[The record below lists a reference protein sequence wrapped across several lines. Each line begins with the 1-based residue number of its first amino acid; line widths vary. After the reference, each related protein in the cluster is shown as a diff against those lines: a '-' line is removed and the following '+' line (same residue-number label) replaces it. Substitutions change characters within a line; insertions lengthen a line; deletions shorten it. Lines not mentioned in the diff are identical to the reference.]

1 MIESRTNRPWLGR
14 MLVLEFSNREL
25 FPGILPAALDENAL
39 VRFFI
44 ELLPLDIVDV
54 SGIGAGGGHGRR
66 D

>member
-1 MIESRTNRPWLGR
+1 

-25 FPGILPAALDENAL
+25 FPGILTAALDENTP
-39 VRFFI
+39 VGFFV
-44 ELLPLDIVDV
+44 ELLPLNIVDV